1 MKKKITLLVLLAALA
16 SALIYEVE
24 LLAMMACF
32 PQMSMT
38 AEDVYGADQEN
49 LKDFVLDEN
58 KVLTSTSDDPW
69 IVFELPDTATVHNI
83 SVYLSEVQSGGAI
96 AQCFLMPGFNSDTQN
111 LQSGK
116 LTFRFA
122 KDGDRDQIE
131 SLRLDLTSCADDS
144 MKLERV
150 VINSRSDL
158 ALELLA
164 MYPCV
169 LILTALF
176 VIEIWLWRE
185 KIRQQRE
192 QTENGKLQLWPLC
205 GAIVQGAVKLVA
217 IGALMPDLLLFD
229 LGSHEVVLGWMM
241 LYSLELTILTAL
253 VVQRYHWNTRIWG
266 QLSVLPFCA
275 IAMFSA
281 SELLNVVNFSFTSFG
296 YLLLNLLL
304 YGLPALVLG
313 LLIRRVAISVPVT
326 AVVFM
331 VWSLANHF
339 FGSYRGNPLEYSDML
354 QAGTAANVMK
364 NYSLTLDAICV
375 AAIAMAAALSIGL
388 ISVFGLSSWKWNKKV
403 VAVSAGTGLSA
414 ILLACVFI
422 PNYGLQQSWD
432 ISGFTSQ
439 HGYMTSFLAYT
450 EASLRKEKPD
460 GYSATQVDQLLGELV
475 AETLAAGDKQEQL
488 PNVIVIMDETFADL
502 PSIYQ
507 FETDTE
513 LLPFISQL
521 TENTIKGDLLVSIF
535 GGGTA
540 NTEYEFLTGNS
551 LYALPAGCSPY
562 VQYMLKQQ
570 QSIAWDLKSMGYQT
584 LAYHP
589 FYGNGYRRAT
599 NYPLLGFD
607 SFYDISADLPNQGY
621 IRSYIS
627 DSSDFSNLIYLYE
640 QRDTSEP
647 VFYFNVTMQNH
658 GGYSS
663 EESAVPVTVEP
674 LDEELQLPQVEEYL
688 SLVHETDQ
696 AFSELVEYFSNVEEN
711 TIILL
716 FGDHQPSLGGEA
728 NDLLVGS
735 GEGSYGENSYLIS
748 SFVMWAN
755 FDIDEADGI
764 LTSPNYLRA
773 LLVDQAGIETNA
785 YERFLLGLYEEYPA
799 INANGYYDSSL
810 NWFATDENEPEQL
823 HNYRYLVY
831 NNVFD
836 KKHLVSDYYEHS

>member
-1 MKKKITLLVLLAALA
+1 MKKKIILFVLLAVLA
-16 SALIYEVE
+16 AALIYEVE

-32 PQMSMT
+32 PQMSVT
-38 AEDVYGADQEN
+38 TEDVYGVDQEN

-58 KVLTSTSDDPW
+58 QVLTSTSGDPW
-69 IVFELPDTATVHNI
+69 IAFELPKSTSVHNI
-83 SVYLSEVQSGGAI
+83 SVYLSEVQSDGAI
-96 AQCFLMPGFNSDTQN
+96 AQCFLMPGFNSGTVD

-116 LTFRFA
+116 LTFRFS
-122 KDGDRDQIE
+122 KDGGRDQIE
-131 SLRLDLTSCADDS
+131 SLRLDLTSRADDS
-144 MKLERV
+144 MKLERI
-150 VINSRSDL
+150 VINSRSEL

-164 MYPCV
+164 MYPFL
-169 LILTALF
+169 LILAAMF
-176 VIEIWLWRE
+176 VIEFLLWRE
-185 KIRQQRE
+185 KIHLQRE
-192 QTENGKLQLWPLC
+192 QTESGKLQLWPLC
-205 GAIVQGAVKLVA
+205 GAIAQGVAKLVV

-229 LGSHEVVLGWMM
+229 SESHEVVLGWML
-241 LYSLELTILTAL
+241 LYSLELAGLTAL
-253 VVQRYHWNTRIWG
+253 VIQRYHWNTKIWG

-275 IAMFSA
+275 IAMFSS
-281 SELLNVVNFSFTSFG
+281 SELLNVVNFSFDSLG

-313 LLIRRVAISVPVT
+313 LLIRRAAVSVPVT
-326 AVVFM
+326 AVIFL

-354 QAGTAANVMK
+354 QAGTAANVME
-364 NYSLTLDAICV
+364 NYSLTLDAACV
-375 AAIAMAAALSIGL
+375 AAIAMAVALSVEL
-388 ISVFGLSSWKWNKKV
+388 ISAFGLSCWKWNKKA
-403 VAVSAGTGLSA
+403 VAAGAGTGLSA
-414 ILLACVFI
+414 ILLAFVFI

-432 ISGFTSQ
+432 ISGFTKQ
-439 HGYMTSFLAYT
+439 HGYLTSFLAYT
-450 EASLRKEKPD
+450 EASLRKEKPS
-460 GYSATQVDQLLGELV
+460 GYSAAQVDQLLGEPV
-475 AETLAAGDKQEQL
+475 AETLAAGDEQEHL

-507 FETDTE
+507 FETNTE

-521 TENTIKGDLLVSIF
+521 TENTIKGNLLVSIF

-551 LYALPAGCSPY
+551 LYALPTGCSPY

-570 QSIAWDLKSMGYQT
+570 QSIAWDLKSLGYQT

-589 FYGNGYRRAT
+589 FYGSGYRRST

-607 SFYDISADLPNQGY
+607 TFYDISADLPNQGY
-621 IRSYIS
+621 IRSYLS

-640 QRDTSEP
+640 HRDTSEP

-688 SLVHETDQ
+688 SLAHETDQ
-696 AFSELVEYFSNVEEN
+696 AFAELVEYFSNVEED

-716 FGDHQPSLGGEA
+716 FGDHQPSLGGDV
-728 NDLLVGS
+728 NDLLADS
-735 GEGSYGENSYLIS
+735 DEGSYGENSWLIS

-785 YERFLLGLYEEYPA
+785 YERFLLGLYQEYPA
-799 INANGYYDSSL
+799 INANGYYDSAL
-810 NWFATDENEPEQL
+810 NWHTTDEDEPEEL

-836 KKHLVSDYYEHS
+836 KRNMISEYYEHS

>member
-1 MKKKITLLVLLAALA
+1 MKKKIIAFVLLAVLV

-24 LLAMMACF
+24 LLAMMNCF
-32 PQMSMT
+32 PQTSIT
-38 AEDVYGADQEN
+38 AEDIYGVDEEN
-49 LKDFVLDEN
+49 LKDFVLDDN
-58 KVLTSTSDDPW
+58 KILTSTSDDPW
-69 IVFELPDTATVHNI
+69 IVYELPNTTTIHNI
-83 SVYLSEVQSGGAI
+83 SIYLSDVQSGGAI
-96 AQCFLMPGFNSDTQN
+96 VQCYLMPGFNSDTLD

-116 LTFRFA
+116 LTFRFS
-122 KDGDRDQIE
+122 KDGGREQIE
-131 SLRLDLTSCADDS
+131 SLRLDLTSRANDT
-144 MKLERV
+144 MRLERV

-158 ALELLA
+158 ALELLE
-164 MYPCV
+164 MYPFV
-169 LILTALF
+169 LILVALF
-176 VIEIWLWRE
+176 VVEFLLWRE
-185 KIRQQRE
+185 KIRRQKE
-192 QTENGKLQLWPLC
+192 QTESGKLRPWPLC
-205 GAIVQGAVKLVA
+205 GAIVQGVAKLVM
-217 IGALMPDLLLFD
+217 IGASMPDLLLFD
-229 LGSHEVVLGWMM
+229 SGAHEVVLGWML

-253 VVQRYHWNTRIWG
+253 VVQHYQWNTRIWG

-275 IAMFSA
+275 IATFSA
-281 SELLNVVNFSFTSFG
+281 SELLNVVNFSFDRFG
-296 YLLLNLLL
+296 YFLLNLLL
-304 YGLPALVLG
+304 YALPALVFG
-313 LLIRRVAISVPVT
+313 LLIRRVAISVPIASVL
-326 AVVFM
+326 FLI
-331 VWSLANHF
+331 WSLANHF
-339 FGSYRGNPLEYSDML
+339 FGTYRGNPLEYSDML
-354 QAGTAANVMK
+354 QAGTAANVLES
-364 NYSLTLDAICV
+364 YSLTLDAACIV
-375 AAIAMAAALSIGL
+375 AIAATVAVSLGL
-388 ISVFGLSSWKWNKKV
+388 ISAFGLSCWKWNKKM
-403 VAVSAGTGLSA
+403 VAAGAGTGLSA
-414 ILLACVFI
+414 IILACAFI

-432 ISGFTSQ
+432 ISGFTKQ
-439 HGYMTSFLAYT
+439 HGYLTSFLAYT
-450 EASLRKEKPD
+450 EACLRKEKPD
-460 GYSATQVDQLLGELV
+460 GYSTAQVDQLLGEPV
-475 AETLAAGDKQEQL
+475 AETLAADDDQERQ

-521 TENTIKGDLLVSIF
+521 TENTIKGNLLVSIF

-562 VQYMLKQQ
+562 VQYMTKQQ
-570 QSIAWDLKSMGYQT
+570 QSIAWNLKSLGYQT
-584 LAYHP
+584 VAYHP
-589 FYGNGYRRAT
+589 FYGSGYRRST

-607 SFYDISADLPNQGY
+607 TFYDISADLPNQGR

-674 LDEELQLPQVEEYL
+674 LDKELQLPQVEEYL

-696 AFSELVEYFSNVEEN
+696 AFAELVEYFSNVEED

-716 FGDHQPSLGGEA
+716 FGDHQPSLGEKA
-728 NDLLVGS
+728 NAMLAESD
-735 GEGSYGENSYLIS
+735 EGSYGENSWLIS

-755 FDIDEADGI
+755 FDIDEAENV

-785 YERFLLGLYEEYPA
+785 YERFLLGLYQEYPA
-799 INANGYYDSSL
+799 INANGYYDSGL
-810 NWFATDENEPEQL
+810 NWHTIDEDDPEEL
-823 HNYRYLVY
+823 YDYRCIVY

-836 KKHLVSDYYEHS
+836 KKNLVSQYYEHN